1 MSTATLSKV
10 RSHLLALHRA
20 MVDSE
25 RRDYEKE
32 LYRMADGEFLDA
44 LIKDP
49 RFAWLGALTALIVR
63 LDEMEEEGLSQPGLE
78 KEFIQRTRA
87 LLTPESGDSEFHRK
101 YSGLLQKSPE
111 VLVAHGAVMR
121 ALKSP
126 EGLRTAYLCRN
137 CFFIFESELS
147 TGAETSTSTA

>member
-1 MSTATLSKV
+1 MSTSILSKV
-10 RSHLLALHRA
+10 RSQLLALHRA

-63 LDEMEEEGLSQPGLE
+63 LDEMEEDGPPQPGLE

-87 LLTPESGDSEFHRK
+87 LLTPESGGSEFHRK
-101 YSGLLQKSPE
+101 YSELLQKNPE
-111 VLVAHGAVMR
+111 VLLAHGALMR
-121 ALKSP
+121 TLKSP
-126 EGLRTAYLCRN
+126 
-137 CFFIFESELS
+137 
-147 TGAETSTSTA
+147 